1 MAPNERPLM
10 SACSICGEE
19 GDHRLFTAREMML
32 GLRDRFEYRECVR
45 CGCCELLDR
54 PSDWNRYYPD
64 DYYAFVDSPDG
75 LLKRLLKRWRARH
88 ALGGNS
94 LVGALLVRFWGR
106 PPYAEWIERAGVE
119 RDDAILDVGSG
130 AGSHIREMSQ
140 AGFRNLTG
148 IDPFL
153 EGDRELGPG
162 ARLLKREAA
171 DMEGPYD
178 FIMMNHSLE
187 HMEEPGAALS
197 EAARL
202 LPAGGILLVR
212 VPLAGKHAWH
222 RYGSDWVQ
230 IDAPRHLF
238 LFSEAGMRQLARR
251 AGFEVREVR
260 YDSYA
265 FQFWGSEQYRRNV
278 PLHDERSHAVNPAGS
293 MFTKEQIAEYEE
305 RSRSLNARGEGDQA
319 SFYLVRR

>member
-1 MAPNERPLM
+1 M
-10 SACSICGEE
+10 SACSICGGE
-19 GDHRLFTAREMML
+19 GDHRVFSAREMML
-32 GLRDRFEYRECVR
+32 GLRERFTYRECVR
-45 CGCCELLDR
+45 CGSLELLDR
-54 PSDWNRYYPD
+54 PSGWSRYYPD
-64 DYYAFVDSPDG
+64 HYYAFDDAPEG
-75 LLKRLLKRWRARH
+75 PLKRLLKRWRARH
-88 ALGGNS
+88 ALGETS
-94 LVGALLVRFWGR
+94 LAGALLVRFWGK
-106 PPYAEWIERAGVE
+106 PPFAEWIERAGVE
-119 RDDAILDVGSG
+119 KDDAVLDVGSG

-140 AGFRNLTG
+140 AGFQNLTG

-153 EGDRELGPG
+153 EEDRELAPG
-162 ARLLKREAA
+162 ARLLRREAA

-202 LPAGGILLVR
+202 LPPGGILLVR
-212 VPLAGKHAWH
+212 VPVAGKHAWQ
-222 RYGSDWVQ
+222 RYGADWVQ

-238 LFSEAGMRQLARR
+238 VFSEEGMRQLARR

-265 FQFWGSEQYRRNV
+265 FQFWGSEQYRLDI
-278 PLHDERSHAVNPAGS
+278 PLHDERSHALNPANS
-293 MFTKEQIAEYEE
+293 VFTKDQIAEYEE

-319 SFYLVRR
+319 CFYLVPR